1 MRRREFITVIGGA
14 ATWPLAARAQQ
25 ATMPVIGW
33 LSARS
38 PSEAA
43 SVLQAFRQGL
53 GQVGYFEGKNVTI
66 EYRWAEGQYD
76 RLPSL
81 AAELVSRQVTVIAAT
96 GGEPSPLAARAA
108 TTTIPIV
115 CTLGGDPVETGL
127 VASLNRPGGNLT
139 GTTIMTLEMASK
151 RLDLVRQVAPKTTAV
166 AMLIQS
172 PG

>member
-1 MRRREFITVIGGA
+1 MKRRDFVTVLGSVA
-14 ATWPLAARAQQ
+14 VAWPLAARAQQ

-38 PSEAA
+38 PAEAA

-53 GQVGYFEGKNVTI
+53 GQVGYFEGKNVII
-66 EYRWAEGQYD
+66 EYRWAEGRYD
-76 RLPSL
+76 RLPAL

-96 GGEPSPLAARAA
+96 GGEPSPLAAKAA

-127 VASLNRPGGNLT
+127 VASLN
-139 GTTIMTLEMASK
+139 
-151 RLDLVRQVAPKTTAV
+151 
-166 AMLIQS
+166 
-172 PG
+172 